1 MAFVGTALN
10 WAGAITALASGF
22 CWVSSARVKVPWAA
36 MGTLAGPARSIME
49 KIDNQSRWNA
59 WAALFAGISGFAQSA
74 ALLIKTCA

>member
-1 MAFVGTALN
+1 
-10 WAGAITALASGF
+10 
-22 CWVSSARVKVPWAA
+22 